1 MRGFKRTDADSS
13 VLFLPKTTQYFL
25 LSFLNIVTIFR
36 PCPAAAYFTGTVR
49 LSHVMLNWI
58 TKHFWHISRN
68 IADCCN
74 LLTRLGQIVR
84 IPGTE
89 TKPLELSIG
98 LRESWHNRRIFADQ
112 NIRQISHSL
121 WGQAFPTNWVYYE
134 ISRIS
139 VDSSTSLGTP
149 AATMQNAAVI
159 YVDTAAAAASRFCAL
174 QCCSAACAPVPPNC
188 SGHTQDNAHYDNTR
202 AQPLLQKSVQ
212 FFAHKNN

>member
-74 LLTRLGQIVR
+74 LLTRLRQIVR

-98 LRESWHNRRIFADQ
+98 LRESWRNRRIFADQ
-112 NIRQISHSL
+112 NTRQISHLL

-139 VDSSTSLGTP
+139 VDSFALVVRLRGSMWRHLNT
-149 AATMQNAAVI
+149 AIQMWHF
-159 YVDTAAAAASRFCAL
+159 TAAGGRRQKIQNHVSDEATISLKWHLASGPIP
-174 QCCSAACAPVPPNC
+174 S
-188 SGHTQDNAHYDNTR
+188 
-202 AQPLLQKSVQ
+202 
-212 FFAHKNN
+212 